1 MRTSD
6 EVIKTVLQ
14 VGQDMD
20 EVKAIVQTD
29 LVPIRKYLY
38 SYNFY
43 FIVDYIDVFDKDDIF
58 ESCFGKRILLYRSDK
73 NYPELFPNT
82 KAHLMVFED
91 GITIVINA
99 IDRES
104 FMEKYQNSYSSE
116 SMWIGDTYKKLLDK
130 EGILPDIER
139 LEEKKLLMKEIPTKK
154 EFDGICSEFY
164 WVLKTFAEYTLRKEL
179 PSAMFYLNISIREL
193 LNRMFHW
200 YICMQSDEPVEI
212 GILDSNLEE
221 LLEEELFQLYKKT
234 YPSADYEKLWE
245 AYDAVT
251 LLWNIVGNRIAGHY
265 QFTYPD
271 KTEKEMKEFITTLR
285 KGGFVRY

>member
-20 EVKAIVQTD
+20 EVKTIVQTD

-43 FIVDYIDVFDKDDIF
+43 FIVDCIDVFEGNDIF
-58 ESCFGKRILLYRSDK
+58 ETCFGKRILLYRSDK

-104 FMEKYQNSYSSE
+104 FMEKYRNSNSCE

-139 LEEKKLLMKEIPTKK
+139 LEEKKLLMREIPTKK
-154 EFDGICSEFY
+154 DFDGICSEFY
-164 WVLKTFAEYTLRKEL
+164 WVLKTYAEYTLRKEL

-193 LNRMFHW
+193 LNRMLHW

-212 GILDSNLEE
+212 GILDSNLEG

-245 AYDAVT
+245 AYEAVT
-251 LLWNIVGNRIAGHY
+251 LLWNTVGHRIAGHY

-271 KTEKEMKEFITTLR
+271 RTEKEMKEFITNLR
-285 KGGFVRY
+285 KDSFV

>member
-1 MRTSD
+1 MRTRD
-6 EVIKTVLQ
+6 EIIKNVLQ
-14 VGQDMD
+14 VGQEME
-20 EVKAIVQTD
+20 EVKAVVQTD

-38 SYNFY
+38 SYSFY
-43 FIVDYIDVFDKDDIF
+43 FIVESIDLFDRDDIF
-58 ESCFGKRILLYRSDK
+58 EECFGKRILLFRSDK

-99 IDRES
+99 INRES
-104 FMEKYQNSYSSE
+104 FMKKYQNSNSCD

-130 EGILPDIER
+130 EGILPDIDR

-154 EFDGICSEFY
+154 EFDGICLEFY
-164 WVLKTFAEYTLRKEL
+164 WVLKTFVEYTLRKEL

-193 LNRMFHW
+193 LNRMVHW
-200 YICMQSDEPVEI
+200 YICMQNREPVEI

-221 LLEEELFQLYKKT
+221 LLEEELFRLYKKT

-245 AYDAVT
+245 AYDAVI
-251 LLWNIVGNRIAGHY
+251 LLWNIVGNRIAAHY
-265 QFTYPD
+265 QFTYPN

>member
-6 EVIKTVLQ
+6 EVLKTVLQ

-43 FIVDYIDVFDKDDIF
+43 FIVERIDLFEGDDIF
-58 ESCFGKRILLYRSDK
+58 EECFGKRILLFRSDK

-91 GITIVINA
+91 EITIVINA

-104 FMEKYQNSYSSE
+104 FMEKYRNSNSSE
-116 SMWIGDTYKKLLDK
+116 SMWIGDTFRKLLDK

-164 WVLKTFAEYTLRKEL
+164 WVLKTYAEYTLRKEL

-193 LNRMFHW
+193 LNRMLHW

-212 GILDSNLEE
+212 GILDSNLEG

-234 YPSADYEKLWE
+234 YPSADYKNLWE

-251 LLWNIVGNRIAGHY
+251 LLWNIVGNRIAEHY

-271 KTEKEMKEFITTLR
+271 RTEKEMKEFITNLR
-285 KGGFVRY
+285 KDSFV

>member
-43 FIVDYIDVFDKDDIF
+43 FIVERIDLFEGDDIF
-58 ESCFGKRILLYRSDK
+58 EECFGKRILLFRSDK
-73 NYPELFPNT
+73 NYPELFPNI

-99 IDRES
+99 IDKES
-104 FMEKYQNSYSSE
+104 FMEKYQKSNSCE

-130 EGILPDIER
+130 EGILPYIER
-139 LEEKKLLMKEIPTKK
+139 LEEKKLLMREIPTKQ

-164 WVLKTFAEYTLRKEL
+164 WVLKTYAEYTLRKEL

-193 LNRMFHW
+193 LNRMLHW
-200 YICMQSDEPVEI
+200 YICMQSAEPVEI

-245 AYDAVT
+245 AYEAVT
-251 LLWNIVGNRIAGHY
+251 LLWNTVGHRIAGHY

-271 KTEKEMKEFITTLR
+271 RTEKEMKEFITNLR
-285 KGGFVRY
+285 KDSFV